1 MASVAKVGSVS
12 ESNNGLARELATAL
26 VLLALSGGCFGG
38 LVGMLTIAAK
48 ALGR

>member
-1 MASVAKVGSVS
+1 MAKVFAAYEPTRSVAREVS
-12 ESNNGLARELATAL
+12 QAL

-38 LVGMLTIAAK
+38 LVGMLAIAAR